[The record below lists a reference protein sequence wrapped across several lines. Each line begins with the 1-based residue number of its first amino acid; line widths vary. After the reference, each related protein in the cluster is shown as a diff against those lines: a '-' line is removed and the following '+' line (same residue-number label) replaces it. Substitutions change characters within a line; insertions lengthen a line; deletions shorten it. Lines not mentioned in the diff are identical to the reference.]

1 MAQRLVSGRSRKIAG
16 IPTLGSL
23 RIHKEGIGGRS
34 GLFCLGETF
43 LKKKKKKKI
52 IESKLL

>member
-23 RIHKEGIGGRS
+23 RIHKKGIGGVR
-34 GLFCLGETF
+34 GFLLGRDVPQ
-43 LKKKKKKKI
+43 KKEKKKI
-52 IESKLL
+52 IESKFL